1 MLYAYDRQFFSF
13 LLTHVSS
20 FPDEV
25 HYDGW
30 ILDLSRGGGG
40 VLSSFGEFLRESG
53 KEGKRSTADGTFEFL
68 RAIIRG
74 KDTFRIIIIHGGN
87 NLYAR

>member
-1 MLYAYDRQFFSF
+1 MDE
-13 LLTHVSS
+13 TP
-20 FPDEV
+20 FPRGGSL
-25 HYDGW
+25 DGW

-53 KEGKRSTADGTFEFL
+53 REGKKVLRIVLSSFCEQLYGGKTRFEL
-68 RAIIRG
+68 
-74 KDTFRIIIIHGGN
+74 IIIHGGN

>member
-1 MLYAYDRQFFSF
+1 M
-13 LLTHVSS
+13 
-20 FPDEV
+20 
-25 HYDGW
+25 DGSW
-30 ILDLSRGGGG
+30 IFQGEEEGFCQ
-40 VLSSFGEFLRESG
+40 VLGNFCVNLWKGRE
-53 KEGKRSTADGTFEFL
+53 ESTADSTFEFL